1 MKFDE
6 YESYVAERIEAEI
19 NAGKHGLDPKSVILR
34 RKPTYYSR
42 ARESNIVFD
51 ASVEVTRPEQD
62 SPFFYWVIE
71 CKYYKHNVPIDDL
84 VATIDKAIEGGYTVA
99 WDGDVSEVGFSRSKG
114 IAVLPAKSNKDYL
127 TRPGKEI
134 KVDQDKRQ
142 TTFEEHSTT
151 DDHLMHLTG
160 IATDQDGTKYYIVK
174 NSWGERG
181 KFKGFIHLSESYVRM
196 KTVSIL
202 VHKDAVPDRLSRD

>member
-71 CKYYKHNVPIDDL
+71 CKYYKHNVPIDDAEEFFAKL
-84 VATIDKAIEGGYTVA
+84 QQIGGANIKGTIVTKTGFASGTVKYA
-99 WDGDVSEVGFSRSKG
+99 RAKG
-114 IAVLPAKSNKDYL
+114 IGLWRYDPDGEIVYVVQADSLRDRAILSGLTEDCPFEPQFFGLATNGYL
-127 TRPGKEI
+127 SVGVENIIQCEI
-134 KVDQDKRQ
+134 WSIGQQ
-142 TTFEEHSTT
+142 
-151 DDHLMHLTG
+151 LT
-160 IATDQDGTKYYIVK
+160 
-174 NSWGERG
+174 
-181 KFKGFIHLSESYVRM
+181 SE
-196 KTVSIL
+196 
-202 VHKDAVPDRLSRD
+202 